1 MLQQIT
7 TNISP
12 LIRHG
17 KDNGRDYLVVPT
29 VILTEGVHAGSNGP
43 LFYPGSELAPS
54 APAWNGMPVLV
65 YHAMVNGQYDSAN
78 HPEVAEKQQIGF
90 LRNTRWKNGK
100 LLTDC
105 WIDESRARRI
115 DYRILNSLVQ
125 GKPMEVSTGLF
136 TENEEV
142 HGEFRGKPYIAV
154 ARNYRPDHLA
164 WLPDQIGACS
174 LEAGCGTLKLNQ
186 TKTEFK
192 EPAKL
197 MQLIDK
203 IFNASSTQNIFC
215 RTGKGGGK
223 DPACTKEG
231 GASANGDAPAVDP
244 REAKVRMYEAKARS
258 SLLETKRKQLVATIK
273 KLLSFDKNHPQLAAM
288 RARLDK
294 IIEDKVATD
303 RFLTGNAFCPTGK
316 GGGNCGGTCNSGG
329 ECSGECNGQCPSCKN
344 KMKEVT
350 VANRLSGGGS
360 EANASMS
367 LTMRSS
373 VMNKT
378 QVINNLIASE
388 VWNEDD
394 RGWLETQSLGR
405 LQLLAQSSCQEV
417 EDALQNDDSNDG
429 GQGDRM
435 MKGKKDTGTYAR
447 NGKKSMMDEEAGK
460 SATCNSCEHADT
472 CPALNHAV
480 SVEEYIQRAPSD
492 FREILTNGLNS
503 HKQEKAE
510 LVQTILTNAE
520 GLYTQNELE
529 KFKLVDLKRLA
540 KLASPKPT
548 ANTAPAMPSPLFI
561 GQAGGQQFVG
571 NAMDDE
577 PLLPPVM
584 NFAKK

>member
-1 MLQQIT
+1 
-7 TNISP
+7 
-12 LIRHG
+12 
-17 KDNGRDYLVVPT
+17 
-29 VILTEGVHAGSNGP
+29 
-43 LFYPGSELAPS
+43 
-54 APAWNGMPVLV
+54 
-65 YHAMVNGQYDSAN
+65 
-78 HPEVAEKQQIGF
+78 
-90 LRNTRWKNGK
+90 
-100 LLTDC
+100 
-105 WIDESRARRI
+105 
-115 DYRILNSLVQ
+115 
-125 GKPMEVSTGLF
+125 MEVSTGLF

-174 LEAGCGTLKLNQ
+174 LAAGCGTLKLNQ
-186 TKTEFK
+186 AKAEFK

-197 MQLIDK
+197 KQLIDK
-203 IFNASSTQNIFC
+203 ILNASSTQNIFC
-215 RTGKGGGK
+215 KTGKDGGV
-223 DPACTKEG
+223 DPTCARDG
-231 GASANGDAPAVDP
+231 GSSASSTPAANP
-244 REAKVRMYEAKARS
+244 REAKARTYEAKARS
-258 SLLETKRKQLVATIK
+258 SLLETKRKQMVATIK

-303 RFLTGNAFCPTGK
+303 KLLTGNIFCKTGQGGGVDPTCSPSGASTSSAKSSKISIQGAARKLAKKGYTMAMDRHDLKTKTTYYKLTDSKGATRSVTADEIKRMIANVDAYQKNEKAFITTNCD
-316 GGGNCGGTCNSGG
+316 GNCGGTCNSGG
-329 ECSGECNGQCPSCKN
+329 ECSGECDGQCPSCKN

-350 VANRLSGGGS
+350 VANRLSNGGS

-378 QVINNLIASE
+378 QVINSLIASE

-405 LQLLAQSSCQEV
+405 LQVLAQSSCQEV

-447 NGKKSMMDEEAGK
+447 NGKKPMMDEEESE

-540 KLASPKPT
+540 KLATPKVT
-548 ANTAPAMPSPLFI
+548 ANAAPVMPSPLFI
-561 GQAGGQQFVG
+561 GQSGGQQFVG